1 MQAVTIMDNRYN
13 HAMPMLR
20 ISAPRGR
27 LLFIVILL
35 LSLAACRESAGG
47 VPIDS
52 SDGAVDISLALEPTA
67 NTQLVMGPFA
77 WDIVLADDAG
87 APITGAAIAVRGD
100 MNHAG
105 MVPVEATAV
114 EIGDGLYRADFE
126 WTMAGD
132 WIVTVTAALPD
143 GRIKTQ
149 SFDFSV
155 ATR

>member
-1 MQAVTIMDNRYN
+1 
-13 HAMPMLR
+13 MPMLR

-27 LLFIVILL
+27 LLLITILL
-35 LSLAACRESAGG
+35 LSLAACREAAGG
-47 VPIDS
+47 VPLDS
-52 SDGAVDISLALEPTA
+52 PDGAADVSLALKPA
-67 NTQLVMGPFA
+67 ADARLVMGPFT
-77 WDIVLADDAG
+77 WDIALADDAG
-87 APITGAAIAVRGD
+87 APITGAAVAVRGD

-114 EIGDGLYRADFE
+114 EIGDGLYQADFE

-132 WIVTVTAALPD
+132 WIVTVTATLPD
-143 GRIKTQ
+143 GRIRTQ

>member
-1 MQAVTIMDNRYN
+1 MST
-13 HAMPMLR
+13 LR
-20 ISAPRGR
+20 ISASRGR
-27 LLFIVILL
+27 LLVIAILL
-35 LSLAACRESAGG
+35 LGLAACREAAGG
-47 VPIDS
+47 VPLDS
-52 SDGAVDISLALEPTA
+52 ADGPADVRLTLEPA
-67 NTQLVMGPFA
+67 ADARLVMGPFA
-77 WDIVLADDAG
+77 WDIALADAAG
-87 APITGAAIAVRGD
+87 APIEGAAVAVRGD

-114 EIGDGLYRADFE
+114 EVGDGLYRADFE

-132 WIVTVTAALPD
+132 WIVTVTATLPD

>member
-1 MQAVTIMDNRYN
+1 MSI
-13 HAMPMLR
+13 LR
-20 ISAPRGR
+20 IFAPRGR
-27 LLFIVILL
+27 LLLIAILL
-35 LSLAACRESAGG
+35 LGLTACREAAGG
-47 VPIDS
+47 VPLDS
-52 SDGAVDISLALEPTA
+52 PDGAANVSLALKPAADTR
-67 NTQLVMGPFA
+67 LVMGPFI
-77 WDIVLADDAG
+77 WDIALADGAG
-87 APITGAAIAVRGD
+87 APITGAAVAVRGD

-105 MVPVEATAV
+105 MMPVEATAA

-132 WIVTVTAALPD
+132 WIVTVTATLPD